1 MKAYVS
7 VSYSNRQILNPVIAA
22 ITESLNGFTIEAFVF
37 VDHYQFNIEDEK
49 QMMQQAMVD
58 IDSADFL
65 IAETSY
71 KAIGIGV
78 EAGYAIAK
86 GKPVIYM
93 RQQYAA
99 HSTTVSGIS
108 NYHIVYA
115 DAVDLKQQLISILSN
130 ITRTLQQK
138 K

>member
-7 VSYSNRQILNPVIAA
+7 VSYSNRQSLNYVIAA
-22 ITESLNGFTIEAFVF
+22 ITESLSGFSIEAFVF